1 MKQNKKNYWL
11 FWQDTAHP
19 PQKNMDIDVA
29 LLKRAPETALPLLRF
44 YQWDRPSVSIG
55 FIQKPSIVPNE
66 NNRYTIINRP
76 TGGGVVYHDTDFT
89 YSVIIPPDHFIAELD
104 RVESYHV
111 IHRAVLRAFAGLDIE
126 GYLASGPFPKADRAS
141 MQCFITPTKYD
152 VLCRNKNGQ
161 LEKFA
166 GSAQRRT
173 KNGILHQGS
182 IVLKALKKTRKELTC
197 ALKSSFAVEFSA
209 ELIDYSPLLSS

>member
-1 MKQNKKNYWL
+1 M
-11 FWQDTAHP
+11 DTAHP

-29 LLKRAPETALPLLRF
+29 LLKKTAECGVPVLRF

-55 FIQKPSIVPNE
+55 FIQDPAIVPN
-66 NNRYTIINRP
+66 NHNKYTIINRP
-76 TGGGVVYHDTDFT
+76 TGGGVVYHDIDFT
-89 YSVIIPPDHFIAELD
+89 YSVIIPTDHFIANLN

-111 IHRAVLRAFAGLDIE
+111 IHRAVLRAFGSLGIE

-152 VLCRNKNGQ
+152 ILCRNKEGV
-161 LEKFA
+161 LKKYA

-182 IVLKALKKTRKELTC
+182 IVLKSMEKTRKELTC
-197 ALKSSFAVEFSA
+197 ALKLSFAEEFSA
-209 ELIDYSPLLSS
+209 ELIDYFPLLSS